1 MTTAAM
7 AASGTASAML
17 WYRVTRCTMNGAT
30 SIGSGTPLNARTMT
44 MAAKNNLPFTAP
56 TPEVAEGISRW
67 IEELINNKVNPKKSK
82 S

>member
-1 MTTAAM
+1 
-7 AASGTASAML
+7 
-17 WYRVTRCTMNGAT
+17 
-30 SIGSGTPLNARTMT
+30 